1 MYLDIIEDLFK
12 IYLACIDSYNAKIYQ
27 TINDKY
33 TIIDRSMLTVYQYIK
48 IIEDRKEKNEE
59 NLNVLKNYLI
69 KQTIYS
75 ETGNIVFEI
84 ENKSKVGLYSE
95 ILDDLVIEK
104 FLYKNRLM
112 KKLKFNYTKMVSDK
126 YTELLFFLELIS
138 EFSILKKL
146 IINGNYEAKYKFE
159 IIKNRIINYSI
170 NENDYFYKEKKEY
183 INLIK
188 NDTFFEGEYSN
199 LNLVALNLKDVYR
212 FSQCSLI
219 KSENVLHHQ
228 YSVTIMSIIFVEY
241 CNNVL
246 NEKID
251 LYSIITKA
259 LFHDFGEYKGTEI
272 ISHFKYYNE
281 DSKKMFAEIE
291 EKDEKDL
298 EKRIGHNLYN
308 IISNYKNDK
317 EGYMVDYIDKI
328 IGIMKLWIE
337 TGYFNNYTIIKTIN
351 AVYQERF
358 KKFLKIKNMD
368 GIINKEF
375 FVDFLREYYIYIK
388 ENLVE
393 NNLKYTL
400 KYFTEEEINDFRT
413 EIKTLK
419 TNPQKF
425 LI

>member
-1 MYLDIIEDLFK
+1 
-12 IYLACIDSYNAKIYQ
+12 
-27 TINDKY
+27 
-33 TIIDRSMLTVYQYIK
+33 
-48 IIEDRKEKNEE
+48 
-59 NLNVLKNYLI
+59 
-69 KQTIYS
+69 
-75 ETGNIVFEI
+75 
-84 ENKSKVGLYSE
+84 
-95 ILDDLVIEK
+95 
-104 FLYKNRLM
+104 
-112 KKLKFNYTKMVSDK
+112 
-126 YTELLFFLELIS
+126 
-138 EFSILKKL
+138 
-146 IINGNYEAKYKFE
+146 
-159 IIKNRIINYSI
+159 
-170 NENDYFYKEKKEY
+170 
-183 INLIK
+183 
-188 NDTFFEGEYSN
+188 
-199 LNLVALNLKDVYR
+199 
-212 FSQCSLI
+212 
-219 KSENVLHHQ
+219 
-228 YSVTIMSIIFVEY
+228 MSIIFVEY

-328 IGIMKLWIE
+328 IGIMKLWVE